1 MRTYD
6 QGVVADASD
15 QGVLLSEEAPELA
28 HQRLHGI
35 VGGANDEVHRH
46 LDPVVSAVEMRFKL
60 VGQVIGCYM
69 DAKLM
74 CFC

>member
-1 MRTYD
+1 MD
-6 QGVVADASD
+6 
-15 QGVLLSEEAPELA
+15 VLLNFIATLFGDALS
-28 HQRLHGI
+28 HGSGI
-35 VGGANDEVHRH
+35 ALVSGFWANDEVHRH

-74 CFC
+74 YFC

>member
-1 MRTYD
+1 MD
-6 QGVVADASD
+6 
-15 QGVLLSEEAPELA
+15 VLLNFIATLFGDALS
-28 HQRLHGI
+28 HGSGI
-35 VGGANDEVHRH
+35 PSFGEGIALVSGFWANDEVHRH
-46 LDPVVSAVEMRFKL
+46 LDLVVSAVEMRFKL